1 MSVNV
6 VKYATTSKLD
16 LKSRKCK
23 KIDLFSI
30 LESFEN
36 IKWDLWEVKKNI
48 PTKIMPHC
56 IFIQIYAKFVSTTI
70 WSTGAKG
77 YDFSDEAIWMQDG
90 RDEKTHDFSA
100 HIALTMC

>member
-1 MSVNV
+1 
-6 VKYATTSKLD
+6 
-16 LKSRKCK
+16 
-23 KIDLFSI
+23 
-30 LESFEN
+30 
-36 IKWDLWEVKKNI
+36 
-48 PTKIMPHC
+48 MPHC

-100 HIALTMC
+100 HSALTMC

>member
-16 LKSRKCK
+16 LKSRKK
-23 KIDLFSI
+23 YKNSPAYYQKSL
-30 LESFEN
+30 EN
-36 IKWDLWEVKKNI
+36 IKWDLWEIKKKYSNENNAALHI
-48 PTKIMPHC
+48 HSNLC
-56 IFIQIYAKFVSTTI
+56 QICEYTI

-100 HIALTMC
+100 HSALTMC

>member
-23 KIDLFSI
+23 KIDLFFI

-36 IKWDLWEVKKNI
+36 MKWDLWEIKKNSNENNAALHI
-48 PTKIMPHC
+48 HSNLC
-56 IFIQIYAKFVSTTI
+56 QICEYII

-90 RDEKTHDFSA
+90 RDEKAHDFSA
-100 HIALTMC
+100 HSALTMC